1 MNDEEQRDSEPRKE
15 RLTFEEILAGVSS
28 SEMLSWMPDR
38 GRRRS
43 VDEFDVEMPEPEPP
57 QDDNLD
63 DVSAVSQD
71 EMEEP
76 DMSMRYDADY
86 DYGLPG
92 EPPARPLDAVEDA
105 WGNDVY
111 HCAADL
117 PMWDG
122 LDTEHE
128 TSLWV
133 SQQREGA
140 VYDYVSDGQGG
151 FEIID
156 EHSSFKLWPMISRN
170 QDVSSELV
178 DRTDEAPLV
187 VEEKDAEPQ
196 IIVPTRRRIRRW
208 VLPTV
213 AAVLTLGAV
222 GAGGVYLS
230 GILEVGAPEGLASEV
245 VAPVAVQTATIAVP
259 LSSEVAQETEPTPR
273 PIPVVEKMLQQRT
286 EQQPVESGAAP
297 TVQAPA
303 MVFPTPAAV
312 TPAATAPRPDALFAD
327 VDIITIGF
335 DSVVVLTGKVY
346 LTTDDGRRLNMS
358 NESAARAKSGA
369 TMLDFVRPEGAVLV
383 VTGFFRDGAESG
395 LRSSDGVEADYAIPP
410 TVVREKSIERFVR
423 DADEQTAPEAEL
435 PIVEIADVDVE
446 FDSFLIRLRHL
457 IPNREYRV
465 SITVPEG
472 VVGCPEKLRNFVVRT
487 GEKQTDMVHVEGFLS
502 TCFEVPYTA
511 DVVVSLD
518 GAVIA
523 KTELPAPSL
532 LVASNQR
539 ESELLVDEAKQI
551 MLAHINEYRDEAGVS
566 LLKLSDLEVA
576 QRHAE
581 LSLAECVFSHW
592 DVYGLKP
599 YMRYSLTGGIQASAE
614 NWIGTT
620 SFCIDEHDGGGS
632 RFDSRK
638 EAVSELAESVVSWY
652 ESEAHRENLL
662 DPYFSEVAIGVAWDG
677 FNWRAAAMFIGSHI
691 EEHDLGLARL
701 SPDGELA
708 VWGRVVSEAD
718 FREYGVVRVYFDPQ
732 PVPLTRGQLAR
743 TYCYEIGR
751 QVAEI
756 VPALEDER
764 VGPVEFSNPTS
775 ACPDPYLYASD
786 IEAPS
791 NEAEGIMLFKA
802 AAHRHSEGVI
812 VESSLPALRYAATE
826 WQPTTEASARF
837 SVKADVASMLS
848 VACDDERCPG
858 IYTVE
863 VWGTDRNRAAVL
875 LASQSLWVGID
886 PPAAAV
892 KAYAE

>member
-1 MNDEEQRDSEPRKE
+1 MNDEEKRDSEPRKE
-15 RLTFEEILAGVSS
+15 RLTFEDILAGVSS
-28 SEMLSWMPDR
+28 SDMLSWMPDR

-43 VDEFDVEMPEPEPP
+43 LDEFDVEMPEPAPP
-57 QDDNLD
+57 QDDILD
-63 DVSAVSQD
+63 DVPTVSRD
-71 EMEEP
+71 EAGEP

-86 DYGLPG
+86 DYGLPE
-92 EPPARPLDAVEDA
+92 EPPVPPVDAVEDA
-105 WGNDVY
+105 WGHDVY

-117 PMWDG
+117 PVWDG
-122 LDTEHE
+122 LDAERE
-128 TSLWV
+128 SSLWV

-151 FEIID
+151 SEIID
-156 EHSSFKLWPMISRN
+156 EHSSFKLWQMIFRD
-170 QDVSSELV
+170 QEVSPELAEQ
-178 DRTDEAPLV
+178 TDEVPAVV
-187 VEEKDAEPQ
+187 VEDAEPQ
-196 IIVPTRRRIRRW
+196 IIEPPRRRIRRW

-213 AAVLTLGAV
+213 AAVLTLGAA

-230 GILEVGAPEGLASEV
+230 GMLEPDAPEGIEPAE
-245 VAPVAVQTATIAVP
+245 VAPMVVETETIADPPPSGVP
-259 LSSEVAQETEPTPR
+259 KESEPTPP
-273 PIPVVEKMLQQRT
+273 PIPVVEKILQQRT
-286 EQQPVESGAAP
+286 EQQPVEVGTAP
-297 TVQAPA
+297 TAQAPIL
-303 MVFPTPAAV
+303 VLPTPAAV
-312 TPAATAPRPDALFAD
+312 VPAPTAPRPDALFAD
-327 VDIITIGF
+327 ADMITIGF

-346 LTTDDGRRLNMS
+346 LTTDDGRRLSMS
-358 NESAARAKSGA
+358 NESAARAKTGA
-369 TMLDFVRPEGAVLV
+369 TLLDFVRPEGAMLV
-383 VTGFFRDGAESG
+383 VTGFFRDGAGSG
-395 LRSSDGVEADYAIPP
+395 LRSVDGVEADYAIPP
-410 TVVREKSIERFVR
+410 TVVREKSIERFAR
-423 DADEQTAPEAEL
+423 NEDERTAPEEEL

-457 IPNREYRV
+457 TPNREYRV
-465 SITVPEG
+465 SITGPEG

-487 GEKQTDMVHVEGFLS
+487 GEKHTDTVHVEGFLS
-502 TCFEVPYTA
+502 TCFAVPYTA
-511 DVVVSLD
+511 EVVVSLD
-518 GAVIA
+518 GAAIA
-523 KTELPAPSL
+523 KTDLPAPSL

-539 ESELLVDEAKQI
+539 EGELLVDEARQI
-551 MLAHINEYRDEAGVS
+551 MLAHINEYRDEAGVTA
-566 LLKLSDLEVA
+566 LKLSDLEVA

-614 NWIGTT
+614 NWVGTT
-620 SFCIDEHDGGGS
+620 SFCIDDHDGGGP
-632 RFDSRK
+632 RFDARK

-662 DPYFSEVAIGVAWDG
+662 GPHFTEVAIGVAWDA
-677 FNWRAAAMFIGSHI
+677 FNWRAATMFIGSHV
-691 EEHDLGLARL
+691 EEHELGLARL

-718 FREYGVVRVYFDPQ
+718 FREYGVLRVYYDPP

-764 VGPVEFSNPTS
+764 VGPVEFANPTS

-791 NEAEGIMLFKA
+791 NEDEGIMLFKA

-812 VESSLPALRYAATE
+812 VPSSLPALRYAATE

-848 VACDDERCPG
+848 LACDEERCPG

-875 LASQSLWVGID
+875 LTSQSLWVGID

-892 KAYAE
+892 KAYTE